1 MSQRSA
7 RALPLGLT
15 SSALRA
21 PIQLHRS
28 PCHGR
33 VADTSAETGRREPI
47 MNGNEPNEMLS
58 AQKALARE
66 TVKAVAD
73 VFALKV
79 ILAST
84 GRTEDELETELGRL
98 REGALYKSVVEAGE
112 FRIGRAEQNQ
122 QLLDVL
128 VRIRNAA

>member
-1 MSQRSA
+1 MN
-7 RALPLGLT
+7 
-15 SSALRA
+15 
-21 PIQLHRS
+21 
-28 PCHGR
+28 
-33 VADTSAETGRREPI
+33 ADD
-47 MNGNEPNEMLS
+47 PNEMFS
-58 AQKALARE
+58 SQKALARE

-79 ILAST
+79 MLAST

-112 FRIGRAEQNQ
+112 FRINRAEQNQ

-128 VRIRNAA
+128 VRMRKAA

>member
-1 MSQRSA
+1 
-7 RALPLGLT
+7 
-15 SSALRA
+15 
-21 PIQLHRS
+21 
-28 PCHGR
+28 
-33 VADTSAETGRREPI
+33 
-47 MNGNEPNEMLS
+47 MNGNDPNEMLS

-98 REGALYKSVVEAGE
+98 RETALYKTVVGVGE
-112 FRIGRAEQNQ
+112 LRIDRAEHDQ
-122 QLLDVL
+122 QLLDL
-128 VRIRNAA
+128 LIRMRNAA